1 MRYATSYFCM
11 LLLML
16 ASLTACGGG
25 KSENAEQAE
34 PVYETKTRQMPELQ
48 LTDTARCSG
57 RSYVYRIH
65 RAPSDALPKVTDD
78 REDSYLDNTI
88 RLTIRRDGA
97 DIFDQTFTKA
107 TFAGS
112 IDREFYRA
120 AILDGIRFVQAEPGR
135 GLVFAFAVSYPDSD
149 MSVPFLLTVSD
160 EGTYSF
166 VKAENLDRDEG
177 DPVYASDE
185 GV

>member
-1 MRYATSYFCM
+1 MRYSTSYFCM

-34 PVYETKTRQMPELQ
+34 AVHETKTRQMPELQ
-48 LTDTARCSG
+48 LTDTARCG
-57 RSYVYRIH
+57 GHSYVYHIH

-78 REDSYLDNTI
+78 TEDLYLDNTI
-88 RLTIRRDGA
+88 RLSIRRDGA

-112 IDREFYRA
+112 IDRDFYRG
-120 AILDGIRFVQAEPGR
+120 AILDGVRFVQAEPGR

-160 EGTYSF
+160 DGAYSF
-166 VKAENLDRDEG
+166 VKDENLDREEG
-177 DPVYASDE
+177 DPIYTSDD
-185 GV
+185 GI